1 MPSFP
6 SGVKVISGLRIAK
19 ATVHYSKQER
29 VRDAVLWLRGEA
41 AVAPTFRL
49 AAHVFRVSAPLVVKA
64 YRLVEQLDNKRHGN
78 GNGTTTLSD
87 DVVQRFVIEIGPDR
101 ILHALD
107 RVTQPTLPL
116 QAAE

>member
-29 VRDAVLWLRGEA
+29 VRDAVLWLRGEV

-64 YRLVEQLDNKRHGN
+64 YRLVEQLDNKRHVN

-87 DVVQRFVIEIGPDR
+87 DVVER
-101 ILHALD
+101 IVAEVGVD
-107 RVTQPTLPL
+107 RVWRVVDKLTQPQLPL
-116 QAAE
+116 QPTE